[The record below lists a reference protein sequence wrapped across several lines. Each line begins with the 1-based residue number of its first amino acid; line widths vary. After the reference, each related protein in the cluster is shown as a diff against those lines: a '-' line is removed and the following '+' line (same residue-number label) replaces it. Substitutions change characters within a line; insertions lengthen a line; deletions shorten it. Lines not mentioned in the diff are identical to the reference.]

1 MEWKEIQAHIFNQ
14 KYQLMT
20 SRRKF
25 IRNVSLAGAGGALI
39 TSMAKAGASQ
49 FASSVVPGNIVLS
62 TWKHGLPANDK
73 AMEILRQNGRPVEA
87 AQQGVMVVESDPT
100 NTSVGL
106 SGFPDRDGHVTLD
119 ACLMDE
125 EGNAGSVCFLEGI
138 DHPISVARLVM
149 DKTPHVMLSGEGALQ
164 FALENGFRPRKG
176 LSQEAK
182 KAYTEWLQTAHY
194 KPVINIENH
203 DTIGLILRDQHGNF
217 SGACTTSGLAFKMHG
232 RVGDSPIIGAGLFVD
247 PEVGAATAT
256 GLGEAVIKICGSHLI
271 VEMMRMGTSP
281 QRACEEAVKRI
292 TIRQKNFR
300 DMQVGFL
307 AINKAGEVGA
317 FALQPGFQ
325 YALATDGQNVL
336 IDAPSLIQPEKK

>member
-1 MEWKEIQAHIFNQ
+1 MN
-14 KYQLMT
+14 

-25 IRNVSLAGAGGALI
+25 IRNVSLASASGALI
-39 TSMAKAGASQ
+39 SSLAKAGEQEKSAP
-49 FASSVVPGNIVLS
+49 VVNGNIVVS
-62 TWKHGLPANDK
+62 TWKHGLPANER
-73 AMEILRQNGRPVEA
+73 AIQILKGKGRPVDA
-87 AQQGVMVVESDPT
+87 AQEGVMVVESDPQ

-125 EGNAGSVCFLEGI
+125 FGNAGSVCFLEGI

-149 DKTPHVMLSGEGALQ
+149 DRTPHVMLSGDGALQ
-164 FALENGFRPRKG
+164 FALQNGFRQRKG

-182 KAYTEWLQTAHY
+182 RAYDEWLKTADY
-194 KPVINIENH
+194 KPVINVENH
-203 DTIGLILRDQHGNF
+203 DTIGLILRDEKGNF

-247 PEVGAATAT
+247 PEVGAATAS
-256 GLGEAVIKICGSHLI
+256 GLGEAVLKICGSHLI
-271 VEMMRMGTSP
+271 VELMRMGQSP

-292 TIRQKNFR
+292 SVKQKNYK
-300 DMQVGFL
+300 DIQVAFL

-317 FALQPGFQ
+317 FSIQPGFQ
-325 YALATDGQNVL
+325 YALATEGKNEL
-336 IDAPSLIQPEKK
+336 IDAFSLIPSGKK

>member
-1 MEWKEIQAHIFNQ
+1 MN
-14 KYQLMT
+14 

-25 IRNVSLAGAGGALI
+25 IRNVSLASASGALI
-39 TSMAKAGASQ
+39 SSLAKAGEQEKSAP
-49 FASSVVPGNIVLS
+49 VVNGNIVVS
-62 TWKHGLPANDK
+62 TWKHGLPANER
-73 AMEILRQNGRPVEA
+73 AIQILKGKGRPVDA
-87 AQQGVMVVESDPT
+87 AQEGVMVVESDPQ

-125 EGNAGSVCFLEGI
+125 FGNAGSVCFLEGI

-149 DKTPHVMLSGEGALQ
+149 DRTPHVMLSGDGALQ
-164 FALENGFRPRKG
+164 FALQNGFRQRKG

-182 KAYTEWLQTAHY
+182 KAYDEWLKTSDY
-194 KPVINIENH
+194 KPVINVENH
-203 DTIGLILRDQHGNF
+203 DTIGLILRDEKGNF

-247 PEVGAATAT
+247 PEVGAATAS
-256 GLGEAVIKICGSHLI
+256 GLGEAVLKICGSHLI
-271 VEMMRMGTSP
+271 VELMRMGQSP

-292 TIRQKNFR
+292 SVKQKNYK
-300 DMQVGFL
+300 DIQVAFL

-317 FALQPGFQ
+317 FSIQPGFQ
-325 YALATDGQNVL
+325 YALATEGKNEL
-336 IDAPSLIQPEKK
+336 IDAFSLIPSGKK